1 MFAIRNLVLVAL
13 LHSLFG
19 ITCSIYM
26 NNDNGND
33 ESVHEVLPK
42 LHRFLCYAVVLVQF
56 IVVQT
61 CESREQVRKC
71 SAVTSKLPYLHKAGP
86 LWKPH
91 FAMVLFVLTT
101 PVRILLRHSQ
111 FFQGA

>member
-1 MFAIRNLVLVAL
+1 MIGSNPSKITLKNSTSIKCSIFVYLVLFAL

-42 LHRFLCYAVVLVQF
+42 FHRFLCYAVVLVQF

-71 SAVTSKLPYLHKAGP
+71 SAVTSKLP
-86 LWKPH
+86 
-91 FAMVLFVLTT
+91 
-101 PVRILLRHSQ
+101 
-111 FFQGA
+111 